1 LGVQGVIKQAASQGQ
16 IGPLKRAAALHS
28 KIKAF
33 DVGKAR
39 NKVKFLIDNWT
50 LVLVALTSGGLL
62 LWPAIRGAAG
72 GSLTATGAVQLINHE
87 KAVVI
92 DVCED
97 QEYAAGH
104 VSGAKHI
111 PLGQL
116 AKRLP
121 EVVKNKD
128 LPVIFVCQ
136 SGMRSRSASN
146 IAKGLG
152 YPKAQSLGGGLSGWR
167 AANLP
172 VERS

>member
-1 LGVQGVIKQAASQGQ
+1 M
-16 IGPLKRAAALHS
+16 
-28 KIKAF
+28 
-33 DVGKAR
+33 
-39 NKVKFLIDNWT
+39 KFLIDNWT
-50 LVLVALTSGGLL
+50 LILVAATSGGLL
-62 LWPAIRGAAG
+62 LWPVLRGAAG
-72 GSLTATGAVQLINHE
+72 GSLTATGAVQLINRE

-97 QEYAAGH
+97 HEFAAGH

-128 LPVIFVCQ
+128 LPLIFVCQ
-136 SGMRSRSASN
+136 SGMRSRSASS

-152 YPKAQSLGGGLSGWR
+152 YLKSQSLGGGLSGWR

-172 VERS
+172 VDKG

>member
-1 LGVQGVIKQAASQGQ
+1 VAWQGQ
-16 IGPLKRAAALHS
+16 ITAARRPKALHS
-28 KIKAF
+28 KISAF
-33 DVGKAR
+33 DVGKTR

-50 LVLVALTSGGLL
+50 LILVAVTSGGLL
-62 LWPAIRGAAG
+62 LWPVLRGAAG
-72 GSLTATGAVQLINHE
+72 GSLTPTGAVQLINHE

-92 DVCED
+92 DVCEAH
-97 QEYAAGH
+97 EFATGH

-121 EVVKNKD
+121 EVVKNKE

-136 SGMRSRSASN
+136 SGMRSRSASS

-152 YPKAQSLGGGLSGWR
+152 YLKAQSLGGGLSGWR
-167 AANLP
+167 SANLP
-172 VERS
+172 VEKG